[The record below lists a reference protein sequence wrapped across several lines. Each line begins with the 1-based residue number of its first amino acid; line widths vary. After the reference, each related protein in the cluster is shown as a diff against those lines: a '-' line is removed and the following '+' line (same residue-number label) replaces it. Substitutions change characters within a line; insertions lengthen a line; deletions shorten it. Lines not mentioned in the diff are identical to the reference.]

1 MNLNWVFFI
10 DIGILSAGLL
20 LASFLRVKIRVLQR
34 FLVPNALT
42 AGFIL
47 LFFYNF
53 AAPKLGLS
61 SAGLGDLAYHL
72 LNISFIAMTLR
83 KVPAAHKK
91 GDLNIVATSVS
102 VLSQYAVQALLGLF
116 VTLLLIKTFFAD
128 LIPSFG
134 FLLPMGFSL
143 GPGQAYTIGR
153 KWVGFGFAGADSIG
167 LSFAALG
174 FLWGCFGGIFLIN
187 HGIRKGWMKDQEAE
201 AIHTNN
207 LRSGFLAK
215 DEKKPDGARLSTDSE
230 AIDSLTWHVAVIMLI
245 YLVCYLFLLGL
256 EKLLSLAGP
265 LGSDLA
271 ESFWSINFIF
281 SSLAAMLAKSI
292 FNWAGIDYTLDTT
305 TLTRVSGF
313 SVDLMVAA
321 SLAAISLTVIVENWI
336 PLLIIS
342 TLAGIAALV
351 MIPWFC
357 SRIFTD
363 HRFARMLMIFGVATG
378 TLTTGLALLRVID
391 PDFEKPVASDYML
404 SAGITFILAIPFIL
418 IIDLPLYSYTR
429 NDPAL
434 FWLAVLISSA
444 YLIFVLAAYA
454 IISRRRSIMAPNKLW
469 LRPRR
474 G

>member
-1 MNLNWVFFI
+1 MNLNWAFFI

-20 LASFLRVKIRVLQR
+20 LASFLRVKIRFLQR

-42 AGFIL
+42 AGFLL

-61 SAGLGDLAYHL
+61 SGGLGDLAYHL

-91 GDLNIVATSVS
+91 GDHTIVATSVS

-116 VTLLLIKTFFAD
+116 GTLFFIKTFFPD

-143 GPGQAYTIGR
+143 GPGQAYNIGR
-153 KWVGFGFAGADSIG
+153 KWVSFGFEGADSIG

-174 FLWGCFGGIFLIN
+174 FLWGCFGGVFLIN
-187 HGIRKGWMKDQEAE
+187 YGVRKGWMKEADIE
-201 AIHTNN
+201 AIQSKN
-207 LRSGFLAK
+207 LRSGFLARN
-215 DEKKPDGARLSTDSE
+215 EKKPDGARLSTDSE
-230 AIDSLTWHVAVIMLI
+230 AIDSMTWHIAVIMFI
-245 YLVCYLFLLGL
+245 YLFCFLFLSGL
-256 EKLLSLAGP
+256 EKVLSFAGP
-265 LGSDLA
+265 LGRDLA

-281 SSLAAMLAKSI
+281 SSLAAMLAKAI
-292 FNWAGIDYTLDTT
+292 FNRAKIDYTLDTT
-305 TLTRVSGF
+305 TLTRVSGL

-321 SLAAISLTVIVENWI
+321 SLAAISLTVVLDNWI
-336 PLLIIS
+336 PLLVIS
-342 TLAGIAALV
+342 TLAGIAALLMV
-351 MIPWFC
+351 PWFC

-404 SAGITFILAIPFIL
+404 SAGLTFVLAIPFIL

-429 NDPAL
+429 NDPSL
-434 FWLAVLISSA
+434 FWMAVLISFA
-444 YLIFVLAAYA
+444 YLAFVLAAYA
-454 IISRRRSIMAPNKLW
+454 IISRRRSILAPGKLW